1 MLNTLM
7 KNGAYR
13 IDHFENKAGSE
24 EQAFGFYVRG
34 EPAGADAYSRDAKS
48 QLYAG
53 LMLIHTRLGMKNLR
67 GIYIDVD
74 RADNLQRP
82 AYAQLKADLISGLF
96 KTVFTLGENALLGSE
111 VAKAD
116 MRRVHQLCGGFELLV
131 CKDGVC
137 TAVQFI

>member
-1 MLNTLM
+1 
-7 KNGAYR
+7 
-13 IDHFENKAGSE
+13 
-24 EQAFGFYVRG
+24 
-34 EPAGADAYSRDAKS
+34 
-48 QLYAG
+48 
-53 LMLIHTRLGMKNLR
+53 MLIHTRLGMKNLR